1 MRNSSGSCSFNRAA
15 MAPLRRSVRNAFL
28 QVVLIINLL
37 AATEQKGLGSY
48 YPDYQTDPQGG
59 QPGTDYDFL
68 SDLDRVAPPEK
79 GPYKPEVYDFHVM
92 SRIQLRY
99 ATTVVSSKVVNPANF
114 SQQYN
119 FSVVIPEESFISG
132 FEMTIDDQPYKA
144 YVLEKRNA
152 RKRFKQA
159 VSEGRAAAYIAQTNS
174 SRSSQRFSVSLNL
187 EPLSKVN
194 FILSYEELLTRKL
207 YGYKYVININPRQ
220 IVPNLLVEVRIDES
234 CDIIYVKVPAFRHTD
249 EIQDDNFNS
258 ATENNYLAEVE
269 HPKPRMARVRWS
281 ASPQQQK
288 DLNKEGVKG
297 QLVILYDVNRTSH
310 QDQVLI
316 SEQYFVHFFAPADL
330 IPMRK
335 HVTFVLDTSSSMFGE
350 KLQQVKEAM
359 NFILDNLGKADF
371 FSLVFFSSKI
381 KIWSP
386 SESTT
391 PKSKYS
397 DYYRRSK
404 EDKKLTTAVVVPA
417 SNPNIAKAK
426 AYLHNFEAAATNING
441 ALKKAF
447 KVAQLGKKAS
457 KTLESY
463 RSPSQVEKH
472 VPPESMIIFLTDGQP
487 TVGKTNSFNIV
498 NGVCK
503 KLNKW
508 KKVSLFSLG
517 FGSDVDMELLK
528 MLSLKNS
535 GFARRIYEASDAAL
549 QLRDFYREISSPLL
563 ANVTF
568 RYVKDL
574 VEQDTVTRNH
584 FPQLYQGSELVVA
597 GKVVVPG
604 SEKLSGTVTYRAVDG
619 PAELGVPEPE
629 TIQPWL
635 GFSPGFME
643 RMWAYLTIQQLLQ
656 DATMDTKHAAI
667 KKQRAVRLA
676 LKVQGAHRKSDIWCG
691 LKKFENLYLRPSG
704 HHLSRHSFVTT
715 ETSMIIEKPNG
726 ETLVDIEPTDLEGS
740 LGHSYNGRDSRI
752 F

>member
-1 MRNSSGSCSFNRAA
+1 
-15 MAPLRRSVRNAFL
+15 
-28 QVVLIINLL
+28 
-37 AATEQKGLGSY
+37 
-48 YPDYQTDPQGG
+48 
-59 QPGTDYDFL
+59 
-68 SDLDRVAPPEK
+68 
-79 GPYKPEVYDFHVM
+79 
-92 SRIQLRY
+92 
-99 ATTVVSSKVVNPANF
+99 
-114 SQQYN
+114 
-119 FSVVIPEESFISG
+119 
-132 FEMTIDDQPYKA
+132 
-144 YVLEKRNA
+144 
-152 RKRFKQA
+152 
-159 VSEGRAAAYIAQTNS
+159 
-174 SRSSQRFSVSLNL
+174 
-187 EPLSKVN
+187 
-194 FILSYEELLTRKL
+194 
-207 YGYKYVININPRQ
+207 
-220 IVPNLLVEVRIDES
+220 
-234 CDIIYVKVPAFRHTD
+234 
-249 EIQDDNFNS
+249 
-258 ATENNYLAEVE
+258 
-269 HPKPRMARVRWS
+269 MARVRWS

-297 QLVILYDVNRTSH
+297 QLVILYDVDRTSH
-310 QDQVLI
+310 QDQVLVVYSYQHRSNRPVI

-359 NFILDNLGKADF
+359 SFILDNLGKADF
-371 FSLVFFSSKI
+371 LQSG
-381 KIWSP
+381 IWSP

-404 EDKKLTTAVVVPA
+404 DDKKLTTAVIVPA

-426 AYLHNFEAAATNING
+426 AYLHNFEAGGSATNING

-508 KKVSLFSLG
+508 KEVSLFSLG
-517 FGSDVDMELLK
+517 FGNDVDMELLK

-568 RYVKDL
+568 HYVKDL
-574 VEQDTVTRNH
+574 
-584 FPQLYQGSELVVA
+584 
-597 GKVVVPG
+597 VVVPG

-656 DATMDTKHAAI
+656 DATTDTKHAAI

-676 LKVQGAHRKSDIWCG
+676 LK
-691 LKKFENLYLRPSG
+691 
-704 HHLSRHSFVTT
+704 HSFVTT

-726 ETLVDIEPTDLEGS
+726 DTLVDIEPTDLEAAVSLFEWLIICPHEAELTLFQNHRFTRKSGS
-740 LGHSYNGRDSRI
+740 TGDQTQYLRI
-752 F
+752 CSQEI

>member
-1 MRNSSGSCSFNRAA
+1 MGLVNELIYSTISETQTRAHDGMTLPLPYIPINSSGSCSFNRAA
-15 MAPLRRSVRNAFL
+15 MAPFRRSVRNAFL

-37 AATEQKGLGSY
+37 SATEQNGLGSY

-297 QLVILYDVNRTSH
+297 QLVILYDVDRTSH
-310 QDQVLI
+310 QDQVLVI

-350 KLQQVKEAM
+350 KLQQ
-359 NFILDNLGKADF
+359 
-371 FSLVFFSSKI
+371 
-381 KIWSP
+381 IWSP

-426 AYLHNFEAAATNING
+426 AYLHNFEAGGSATNING

-676 LKVQGAHRKSDIWCG
+676 LKVGNQYFSSLLNVRNRLLCYLHLRGGRLESHFGKTTLSTTDQDSNPNHECDDLYQGFPYCASRRPG
-691 LKKFENLYLRPSG
+691 ALR
-704 HHLSRHSFVTT
+704 L
-715 ETSMIIEKPNG
+715 
-726 ETLVDIEPTDLEGS
+726 
-740 LGHSYNGRDSRI
+740 
-752 F
+752 